1 MSRVRR
7 HAISVSL
14 FPFLAVLIC
23 IMGALVII
31 LVLMVARV
39 GDGAKAISGAGQ
51 GPTAVDDPKLR
62 ERLEDAQW
70 QRDLLEK
77 SRSDKAQELAD
88 KRAELSH
95 LEDHIQR
102 LQEQAKELLERARTI
117 DEGRQLRADD
127 LEKARQELAR
137 L

>member
-7 HAISVSL
+7 HTITVSL

-39 GDGAKAISGAGQ
+39 GDGATVAAAAAGLSPA
-51 GPTAVDDPKLR
+51 GRGGDDDRNLR

-70 QRDLLEK
+70 RRELLENSRTEK
-77 SRSDKAQELAD
+77 SQELAD

-95 LEDHIQR
+95 LEDHIRR
-102 LQEQAKELLERARTI
+102 LQAQANELLDRAKTI
-117 DEGRQLRADD
+117 DEGRQLRA
-127 LEKARQELAR
+127 
-137 L
+137 